1 MHGALTRHRMVL
13 WVVLAFLAGL
23 LAILVL
29 WRPASGATPV
39 RDGFQDSQVATGLQS
54 PTAMEFAPDGRL
66 FVAEIGGTIR
76 VIENDTLLP
85 DPFVTIPGVDDRG
98 GRGVQGLTFHPNFG
112 EGTNEDY
119 VYVHYTQDGPGEEPS
134 HNRIVRFTANG
145 NVAAEA
151 DGIGESVFELDDLGV
166 STKHNGGH
174 IHFGNDG
181 KLYIPVG
188 DNKRDRFEPI
198 LDTMKLTNLFGKVLR
213 INADGS
219 IPTNNPF
226 YGATTGRNR
235 AIYARGFRNPF
246 SFAVEPAPGNKIYI
260 NDVGEQ
266 TWEEINRLKRGAN
279 YGWPRYEGPEG
290 TARFEKPVF
299 AYKHDSLPRTPSA
312 TSGCAITGGTF
323 YYPPADASTPF
334 PATTYQGDYFF
345 ADFCNGW
352 IRRLEADGERVRPFA
367 SGASFPVDLKVG
379 PDGGLY
385 YLEQGG
391 SVGVIRHQ

>member
-1 MHGALTRHRMVL
+1 V
-13 WVVLAFLAGL
+13 W
-23 LAILVL
+23 
-29 WRPASGATPV
+29 
-39 RDGFQDSQVATGLQS
+39 
-54 PTAMEFAPDGRL
+54 
-66 FVAEIGGTIR
+66 
-76 VIENDTLLP
+76 TL
-85 DPFVTIPGVDDRG
+85 GG

-119 VYVHYTQDGPGEEPS
+119 VYVHYTQDRPGKEPS

-198 LDTMKLTNLFGKVLR
+198 LDTMKLNNLFGKVLR

-219 IPTNNPF
+219 IPMNNPF
-226 YGATTGRNR
+226 VDRTNGKNE

-246 SFAVEPAPGNKIYI
+246 SFAVEPAPGSRIYI

-279 YGWPRYEGPEG
+279 YGWPLYEGFEG
-290 TARFEKPVF
+290 GARFEKPIF
-299 AYKHDSLPRTPSA
+299 AYKHDHLPNTPSS
-312 TSGCAITGGTF
+312 TSGCAITDGDLLPSSGGREQSL
-323 YYPPADASTPF
+323 P
-334 PATTYQGDYFF
+334 GHVR
-345 ADFCNGW
+345 G
-352 IRRLEADGERVRPFA
+352 RLLLR
-367 SGASFPVDLKVG
+367 
-379 PDGGLY
+379 GL
-385 YLEQGG
+385 L
-391 SVGVIRHQ
+391 